1 MWLLLAGAASSAS
14 TVFAQSELSRI
25 SIAERSDG
33 RGFVMRYHLSEA
45 PDSFRVVRP
54 SVNLV
59 QVNLYGSRL
68 NSEEVAV
75 GENDEIA
82 DIQLFDIENGVGAD
96 IYLIE
101 NVFFNSDA
109 YPDINGTDL
118 LLALEYATEESVMA
132 SVTES
137 LDFSREREE
146 NEEVGPP
153 LQDTSEDAAETDSV
167 QEEGDA
173 DIQLLPAAEGRD
185 EKKVTIGVVAG
196 ISLADVQGSAFA
208 SEVRQGTSFG
218 LAVGVRLPWKL
229 PYNIGTGIETGV
241 YYAQKGF
248 KNPSPDFLNAETV
261 EFDYIEVPV
270 LAKFSYPLIERVSPY
285 LLVGPSI
292 GFNVNAER
300 VRSDESRADLD
311 DQTKSTDLAL
321 TIGGGLDIK
330 LNRQVFTL
338 QAKGGWSFS
347 DVFDTAEGS
356 SPTDFF
362 KHRYIA
368 LELIFRL

>member
-1 MWLLLAGAASSAS
+1 MWLLLAGAAYSAT

-59 QVNLYGSRL
+59 QVNLYGPRL
-68 NSEEVAV
+68 ISGEVPV

-82 DIQLFDIENGVGAD
+82 EIQLFDIENGVGAD
-96 IYLIE
+96 IYLNE

-118 LLALEYATEESVMA
+118 LLALEYASEESVLA
-132 SVTES
+132 SVTEN
-137 LDFSREREE
+137 LEFSREREE
-146 NEEVGPP
+146 NGEVSPP
-153 LQDTSEDAAETDSV
+153 LQDTSVDAAEAESV
-167 QEEGDA
+167 QEEGDE
-173 DIQLLPAAEGRD
+173 DIQVQPVYAGRD

-218 LAVGVRLPWKL
+218 LAVGVRLPWEL
-229 PYNIGTGIETGV
+229 PFNIGTGLETGV

-300 VRSDESRADLD
+300 VRSDESRSDLD
-311 DQTKSTDLAL
+311 DQTRRTDLSMIL
-321 TIGGGLDIK
+321 GGGLDIK

-347 DVFDTAEGS
+347 DVFETADGS